1 MEENDTSLAKFE
13 EAENEWDNVAE
24 ITPNFHGDADKETNN
39 DTSISDNMIV
49 ISPLT
54 TVEAVIDYIN
64 RSDMEEY
71 LSKVKHGPDKIGFR
85 KIFSCLLGP
94 PSLPPH
100 LRQTQKLVQATAFI
114 AFNNEVPLHLSILR
128 TLYRQLT
135 GATLDCPRFGA
146 HWEDIG
152 FQGSDPSTDLR
163 GVGMLGLV
171 QALYLVITPEMF
183 PFAQD
188 VYHLS
193 RQDSQEFP
201 LMVLSLNITRIT
213 LHVLRDGLLNRYL
226 TLEDDV
232 WTTVNFFYCA
242 LLYHVYHIWKSQH
255 KTISSSG
262 FVLQD
267 AESFGRANVGLV
279 IKNFER
285 FLNTNYSVAVKQA
298 AREQI
303 HKYTKGRVGHS

>member
-1 MEENDTSLAKFE
+1 MEDNGSSLAKYE

-24 ITPNFHGDADKETNN
+24 ITPNFQDNANE
-39 DTSISDNMIV
+39 DTSDDTKIV

-54 TVEAVIDYIN
+54 TVENIVDYIN
-64 RSDMEEY
+64 RSEMEEY
-71 LSKVKHGPDKIGFR
+71 LTKVRHGPDKKGFR

-100 LRQTQKLVQATAFI
+100 LRQTVKLVQATAFI
-114 AFNNEVPLHLSILR
+114 GFINEVPLHLSMLR

-135 GATLDCPRFGA
+135 GSTLDCPRYGS

-163 GVGMLGLV
+163 GVGLLGLV
-171 QALYLVITPEMF
+171 HALYLVVTPEMF

-193 RQDSQEFP
+193 RQESQEFP

-213 LHVLRDGLLNRYL
+213 LHALRDGLLNRYM

-242 LLYHVYHIWKSQH
+242 LLYHVYNIWKSQH
-255 KTISSSG
+255 KTISNSG
-262 FVLQD
+262 FVLQE
-267 AESFGRANVGLV
+267 AEIFGRANVGMV

-285 FLNTNYSVAVKQA
+285 FLNINYSVAAKQA

-303 HKYTKGRVGHS
+303 HKYAKGKGRVGHS

>member
-1 MEENDTSLAKFE
+1 MEENETSLAKFE
-13 EAENEWDNVAE
+13 EAENEWENVAE
-24 ITPNFHGDADKETNN
+24 ITPQFHGDADGKDANNETAGE
-39 DTSISDNMIV
+39 NMIV

-54 TVEAVIDYIN
+54 TVESVINYIN
-64 RSDMEEY
+64 GSDMEEY
-71 LSKVKHGPDKIGFR
+71 LNQVKHGPDKRGFR
-85 KIFSCLLGP
+85 KLFSCLLGP

-114 AFNNEVPLHLSILR
+114 AFSNEVPHHIAMLR

-135 GATLDCPRFGA
+135 GSTLDCPRYGA

-163 GVGMLGLV
+163 GVGLLGLV
-171 QALYLVITPEMF
+171 QALYLVITPELF

-188 VYHLS
+188 VYQLS
-193 RQDSQEFP
+193 RQESQEFP

-262 FVLQD
+262 FVLQE
-267 AESFGRANVGLV
+267 AESFSRANVGLV

-285 FLNTNYSVAVKQA
+285 FLNLNYSVAVKQA

>member
-1 MEENDTSLAKFE
+1 MEEPDISLTKFE
-13 EAENEWDNVAE
+13 EAEDEWENVTE
-24 ITPNFHGDADKETNN
+24 ITPQFHGDSDKSNN
-39 DTSISDNMIV
+39 AEKDIEAV

-54 TVEAVIDYIN
+54 TVEAVVEYIN
-64 RSDMEEY
+64 KCDMEEY
-71 LSKVKHGPDKIGFR
+71 LSQVKHGPDKKGFR
-85 KIFSCLLGP
+85 KLFSCILGP

-114 AFNNEVPLHLSILR
+114 AFNNEVPLHLAILR

-135 GATLDCPRFGA
+135 GSTLDCPRYGG

-152 FQGSDPSTDLR
+152 FQGSDPATDLR
-163 GVGMLGLV
+163 GVGLLGLV
-171 QALYLVITPEMF
+171 HALYLVITPEMF
-183 PFAQD
+183 PFARD
-188 VYHLS
+188 VYQLS
-193 RQDSQEFP
+193 RKDSQEFP

-213 LHVLRDGLLNRYL
+213 LHVLRDGLLNKFL
-226 TLEDDV
+226 ALEDEV
-232 WTTVNFFYCA
+232 WTTVNFFYCS

-262 FVLQD
+262 FVLQE
-267 AESFGRANVGLV
+267 AERFARANVGLV

-285 FLNTNYSVAVKQA
+285 FLNLNYSIAVKQS

-303 HKYTKGRVGHS
+303 HKYTKVKVGRS